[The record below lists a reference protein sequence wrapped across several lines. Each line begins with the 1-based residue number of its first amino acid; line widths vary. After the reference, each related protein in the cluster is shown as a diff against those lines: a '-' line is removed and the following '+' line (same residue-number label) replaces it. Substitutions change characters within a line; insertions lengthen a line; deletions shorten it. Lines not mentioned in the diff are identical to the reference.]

1 MPTTLKRLFV
11 TALSVWIATPAFAQ
25 APLESCAEIPAL
37 AADVMNR
44 RQVNYDIMLM
54 INSINSSM
62 NDHPEL
68 LSWVQ
73 AMIDMAYAQAVDES
87 PEVRAQQ
94 VIDFQTLWNERCL
107 KQLAADGQ

>member
-1 MPTTLKRLFV
+1 MNRVIF
-11 TALSVWIATPAFAQ
+11 TAMSLCLAFPALAQ
-25 APLESCAEIPAL
+25 SPLDSCDEIPAL

-54 INSINSSM
+54 INSINSAM

-73 AMIDMAYAQAVDES
+73 AMIDMAYAQAVDTS

-94 VIDFQTLWNERCL
+94 VKDFQTLWIERCT
-107 KQLAADGQ
+107 KQLPGSQN